1 MGEQGRLLLAERLS
15 LAPPCSSSFLASSSV
30 NMPHQSFPAMAIVGL
45 AIAALAAV
53 AAVPGNPTM
62 PLAFKTH
69 KIIEMLGGEGLRQEF
84 TWHYDWTRQTEQ
96 MVYTQHPVYPP
107 NTTVLYVYHGTW
119 NGPNTTCMDG
129 NNSCATIYQWGPGAP
144 CTGPNPS
151 NLMDRLFGWITSD
164 MFTKEAATY

>member
-107 NTTVLYVYHGTW
+107 NTT
-119 NGPNTTCMDG
+119 CMDG

-144 CTGPNPS
+144 CTGRNTS
-151 NLMDRLFGWITSD
+151 NLMD
-164 MFTKEAATY
+164 